1 MDERARRGGG
11 GEGGR
16 EERGRG
22 RLRNIGSILLYL
34 LSAISLFFSCVSLS
48 LSLSL
53 FFSLSFFLY
62 LVLPSS
68 ILRHLIRQRT

>member
-48 LSLSL
+48 LSLS
-53 FFSLSFFLY
+53 FSLFLSFSTSFS
-62 LVLPSS
+62 LPPYCV
-68 ILRHLIRQRT
+68 T